1 MRFRVMTGIFAIPA
15 ICLITLIA
23 IVTTVAFSY
32 QNSIRTEKYNE
43 ISHLTEGAVKIIDQY
58 VNKVKAGDLDEAT
71 AKAQVLALLREYRF
85 ASGNYVYIS
94 DFSHCMVLDPLS
106 PEDEGQ
112 CKPDSSV
119 RKMIVS
125 TAKSGGG
132 VITYDTKKPGEG
144 DRLIEKAA
152 YVRPIPQW
160 KWALGTGV
168 YMDDV
173 AKQFQSVL
181 WQLGLI
187 SLAAIIV
194 AGTLS
199 WIVSKQ
205 IARSIVGLSR
215 NISTIADGNYDA
227 DVDTDSRFVEIADMA
242 EGVLAL
248 RDSSASAKKLETDA
262 LNQKQQAEQA
272 RRSHIRDIAVK
283 LESEVGSIAHAVD
296 GSAGKSLK
304 LSENM
309 ARNASGILVHSRE
322 VAATA
327 GDVSANVDAVAAAT
341 EELSS
346 SIHEIS
352 GQIDQMAQTVIQATD
367 ESNNARNDVGGLS
380 QSVDKIQEIVNLIND
395 IAGQTN
401 LLALNATIEAARA
414 GDAGKG
420 FAVVASE
427 VKNLATQTARATE
440 EIANQINS
448 VVDGTNRAVSG
459 ISRVSDT
466 IGILREVSTTIASAI
481 EEQGAAT
488 REIAGNAH
496 RSASGVKQISDTSDQ
511 TMRDAQ
517 GTTGDAEQIKAAAQ
531 ELSQRSA
538 ELNQIIGRF
547 AKDLGKQ
554 ADA

>member
-1 MRFRVMTGIFAIPA
+1 MRFRVMTGVFAIPA

-23 IVTTVAFSY
+23 IITTVAFSY
-32 QNSIRTEKYNE
+32 QNSIRAEKYNE

-58 VNKVKAGDLDEAT
+58 INKVASGALDEAT
-71 AKAQVLALLREYRF
+71 AKAEVLALLREYRF
-85 ASGNYVYIS
+85 ASDNYIYIS

-106 PEDEGQ
+106 PGDEGQ
-112 CKPDSSV
+112 CKPDSKV
-119 RKMIVS
+119 RQMIVS

-132 VITYDTKKPGEG
+132 VITYETKKPGEG
-144 DRLIEKAA
+144 DQLIEKAA

-173 AKQFQSVL
+173 ARQFHAVL

-187 SLAAIIV
+187 SLIAIIF

-199 WIVSKQ
+199 WMVSKQ
-205 IARSIVGLSR
+205 IAQSIVGLNR
-215 NISTIADGNYDA
+215 NIRTIADGNYNA
-227 DVDTDSRFVEIADMA
+227 AVDTDSRFIEIADMA
-242 EGVLAL
+242 TGVLSL
-248 RDSSASAKKLETDA
+248 RDTSASAKKLEAEA

-272 RRSHIRDIAVK
+272 RRSHIRDIATK
-283 LESEVGSIAHAVD
+283 LEREVGSIAHAVD
-296 GSAGKSLK
+296 GSAKKSLN

-309 ARNASGILVHSRE
+309 ARNANGILKHSRE

-352 GQIDQMAQTVIQATD
+352 SQVDQMAQTVIQATE

-427 VKNLATQTARATE
+427 VKNLATQTGRATE

-466 IGILREVSTTIASAI
+466 IGVLREVSTTIASAI

-496 RSASGVKQISDTSDQ
+496 RSATGVKQISDTSDK
-511 TMRDAQ
+511 TMHDAQ
-517 GTTGDAEQIKAAAQ
+517 GTTGDADQMKTATQ

-538 ELNQIIGRF
+538 ELTQIIGRF
-547 AKDLGKQ
+547 AKDLSKQ
-554 ADA
+554 ADT

>member
-32 QNSIRTEKYNE
+32 QNSIRSEKYNE

-58 VNKVKAGDLDEAT
+58 VAKVKSGKMDEAA
-71 AKAQVLALLREYRF
+71 AKAEVLALLREYRF
-85 ASGNYVYIS
+85 ASDNYVYIS
-94 DFSHCMVLDPLS
+94 DFNHCMVLDPLS
-106 PEDEGQ
+106 PEDEGK
-112 CKPDSSV
+112 CKPDSAV

-152 YVRPIPQW
+152 YVRPVPQW
-160 KWALGTGV
+160 NWALGTGV

-173 AKQFQSVL
+173 AREFQSVL

-187 SLAAIIV
+187 SAIAIII

-205 IARSIVGLSR
+205 IGHGIVSLNR
-215 NISTIADGNYDA
+215 NIRTIAAGNYDA
-227 DVDTDSRFVEIADMA
+227 EVETESRFVEIADMA
-242 EGVLAL
+242 AGVQSL
-248 RDSSASAKKLETDA
+248 RDTSASAKKLEADA
-262 LNQKQQAEQA
+262 LKQKQRAEDE
-272 RRSHIRDIAVK
+272 RRSHIRDIAHK
-283 LESEVGSIAHAVD
+283 LEKEVGSIAHAVD
-296 GSAGKSLK
+296 NSAGRSLD

-309 ARNASGILVHSRE
+309 ARNAKGILDHSRE
-322 VAATA
+322 VANTA
-327 GDVSANVDAVAAAT
+327 GDVSSNVDAVAAAT

-346 SIHEIS
+346 SIQEIS
-352 GQIDQMAQTVIQATD
+352 SQIDQMAQTVIQATD
-367 ESNNARNDVGGLS
+367 ESNNARDDVGGLS

-427 VKNLATQTARATE
+427 VKNLATQTARATD

-448 VVDGTNRAVSG
+448 VVDGTNRAVNG

-466 IGILREVSTTIASAI
+466 ISVLREVSTTIASAI

-496 RSASGVKQISDTSDQ
+496 RSASGVKQISDTSGK
-511 TMRDAQ
+511 TMKDAQ
-517 GTTGDAEQIKAAAQ
+517 GTTGDAEQIKGAAH

-538 ELNQIIGRF
+538 ELTKIIGRF
-547 AKDLGKQ
+547 ARDLGNQ

>member
-23 IVTTVAFSY
+23 IVTTVAFNY
-32 QNSIRTEKYNE
+32 QNSIRTEKYSE

-58 VNKVKAGDLDEAT
+58 VSKVKSGDLDEAT

-85 ASGNYVYIS
+85 DSGNYVYIS

-112 CKPDSSV
+112 CKPDSKV

-132 VITYDTKKPGEG
+132 IITYDTKKPGEG

-181 WQLGLI
+181 WQLGII
-187 SLAAIIV
+187 SLIAIII

-199 WIVSKQ
+199 WMVSKQ
-205 IARSIVGLSR
+205 IANSIVGLNR
-215 NISTIADGNYDA
+215 NIRTIADGNYDA

-242 EGVLAL
+242 AGVVSL
-248 RDSSASAKKLETDA
+248 RDTSASAKKLETEA
-262 LNQKQQAEQA
+262 LKQKQQAEQS
-272 RRSHIRDIAVK
+272 RRNHIRDIAKK
-283 LESEVGSIAHAVD
+283 LEQDVGSIAHAVD
-296 GSAGKSLK
+296 GSAGKSLT

-309 ARNASGILVHSRE
+309 ARNASGILVHSRD
-322 VAATA
+322 VATTA
-327 GDVSANVDAVAAAT
+327 SDVSANVDAVAAAT

-346 SIHEIS
+346 SIHEIG
-352 GQIDQMAQTVIQATD
+352 GQIDQMAQTVVQATD

-448 VVDGTNRAVSG
+448 VVEGTNRAVSG

-488 REIAGNAH
+488 REIASNAH
-496 RSASGVKQISDTSDQ
+496 RSAGGVKQISDTSDK

-517 GTTGDAEQIKAAAQ
+517 GTTGDAEQMKAAAQ

-538 ELNQIIGRF
+538 ELTRMIGHFSR
-547 AKDLGKQ
+547 DLSKQ
-554 ADA
+554 ADN